1 MMRRL
6 PVRLSPAA
14 DELLSSWINRHAA
27 FYVVPPLVMLR
38 HCLPDARSLRTAD
51 LHLTDTQVDHLA
63 SIFATEPD
71 VVRGMTFTNVPQSAR
86 RLIAARPLQFCPNC
100 LSGHEDPRAIL
111 RSQLSGWRVTCPF
124 CGGPF
129 QAGTEHDNLPSP
141 FCQYRNAALRGE
153 KLLDD
158 EAERGIRTW
167 TSPSDIARL
176 LLSGE

>member
-124 CGGPF
+124 CGGRSKSV
-129 QAGTEHDNLPSP
+129 PSTTISP
-141 FCQYRNAALRGE
+141 PLFANIATRLCGAKSCSTMKPNAASEPGHHHP
-153 KLLDD
+153 
-158 EAERGIRTW
+158 I
-167 TSPSDIARL
+167 SPAFS
-176 LLSGE
+176 